1 MADFERESMLE
12 SFIYEMGTMLNSLEA
27 TCLQADNGF
36 TENDINEVFRV
47 MHTIKGASAMM
58 QYDNLEKVSHVVEDL
73 FFYLREEKPKDYD
86 SSSVV
91 DITFESMDFIRQ
103 ELSKIESGD
112 SNFEPATRIV
122 ETVSAVVRTIKG
134 VDAPKADEQKTA
146 SSTSSAAGTDL
157 SESSALFASLIEN
170 TEISDEENKY
180 VVRTLLEEEAA
191 MKTVRMFN
199 VNSKFQEQYSYLT
212 SVPAEV
218 ANVSLADDAWDDGLV
233 NTFSTAENFE
243 FIITNL
249 KKLSD
254 IDYIDICC
262 IHKSD
267 SEKDKISEFN
277 KYDVEFTFLSEIE
290 ESYANI
296 YAALEVLETKA
307 AAIVVKQFP
316 FANKRLNVSN
326 NINFTIIYDGTKDD
340 VETLL
345 QSISVIGAFNITNV
359 TKGTGLGSGM
369 EEIVDNAANEIQSVE
384 NSTSTNEVATVD
396 SGDSSKAPA
405 KSANTAN
412 VSQVISVSVSKLDQL
427 LNLIRELVIS
437 ESMVTHNPDLENLNL
452 ESFHKD
458 ARQLRKIT
466 NDVQDLVMSMRMV
479 PLSKV
484 FFKFNRIVRDMSK
497 ALGKEVNLDIV
508 GEETEV
514 DKNIIEHISDPLMHM
529 FRNSMDHGLET
540 TEERI
545 KAGKDKVGV
554 VRLEAINAGSEVLII
569 LSDDGKGLDKDKI
582 LAKAK
587 KNGLLKKDESEY
599 SEKEIF
605 QFIFLPGFSTNE
617 QVTSYSGRGV
627 GMDVVTT
634 NIIAVGGSIDVNSAR
649 GVGTTFT
656 LKIPLTLAIIDGML
670 IHIGND
676 VYTLPIVSIKQSFK
690 VKRSQITLDP
700 HGNEMITVR
709 GSVFSLLRLSDFF
722 GIEPKSHDIEDG
734 IVIMV
739 ENGDKFVCL
748 LADELIGE
756 HQVVVK
762 TLPSYIDKINGIS
775 GCTLLGSGEISI
787 IIDINGLFNN
797 Q

>member
-1 MADFERESMLE
+1 
-12 SFIYEMGTMLNSLEA
+12 
-27 TCLQADNGF
+27 
-36 TENDINEVFRV
+36 

-58 QYDNLEKVSHVVEDL
+58 QYDNIANVAHVVEDL

-91 DITFESMDFIRQ
+91 DITFESMDFVRQ

-112 SNFEPATRIV
+112 TAFESEAKVV
-122 ETVSAVVRTIKG
+122 ETVTVVLKKIKG
-134 VDAPKADEQKTA
+134 IDDSKAGETDNV
-146 SSTSSAAGTDL
+146 AAKPTGNEGG
-157 SESSALFASLIEN
+157 SKNVELFKSLIEK
-170 TEISDEENKY
+170 TVISDEENKFI
-180 VVRTLLEEEAA
+180 VRTLLEEEAA

-199 VNSKFQEQYSYLT
+199 VNNKFQEQYSYLT
-212 SVPAEV
+212 SEPAEV
-218 ANVSLADDAWDDGLV
+218 VNVSLGDDEWSDGLV
-233 NTFSTAENFE
+233 NTFSTAEDLE
-243 FIITNL
+243 FVITNL

-254 IDYIDICC
+254 IDFIDICY
-262 IHKSD
+262 INKGN
-267 SEKDKISEFN
+267 SEKDKISEYRKFEV
-277 KYDVEFTFLSEIE
+277 DFTFLTEIE
-290 ESYANI
+290 ESYENLF
-296 YAALEVLETKA
+296 AALEVLETN
-307 AAIVVKQFP
+307 VTGVLVKEIP

-326 NINFTIIYDGTKDD
+326 KLSFTLIFDGTKDD
-340 VETLL
+340 IEAIL
-345 QSISVIGAFNITNV
+345 QSISVIGAFDITNV
-359 TKGTGLGSGM
+359 IEPVHFGGGM
-369 EEIVDNAANEIQSVE
+369 EELSVDTVEVNVNDDIVDEVSSAVSVD
-384 NSTSTNEVATVD
+384 A
-396 SGDSSKAPA
+396 SKAAA
-405 KSANTAN
+405 KPGATAN

-497 ALGKEVNLDIV
+497 SLGKEVNLQII

-529 FRNSMDHGLET
+529 LRNSIDHGLET

-545 KAGKDKVGV
+545 KAGKDKTGV
-554 VRLEAINAGSEVLII
+554 VRLEAKNAGSEVLII
-569 LSDDGKGLDKDKI
+569 LADDGKGLDKDKI

-587 KNGLLKKDESEY
+587 KNGLLKKDETEY

-634 NIIAVGGSIDVNSAR
+634 NIIAVGGSIDVNSTR

-690 VKRSQITLDP
+690 VKQSQITLDP
-700 HGNEMITVR
+700 EGNEMITVR
-709 GSVFSLLRLSDFF
+709 GSVFSLLRLSEFF
-722 GIEPKSHDIEDG
+722 NIEPRSRNIEDG